1 MCSPDQPVSQHIVC
15 ACDSHLY
22 SSPSGKAASEDL
34 PMEDNPA
41 YRVVKSGVVD
51 IYITLSK
58 DQKKLINVG
67 KD

>member
-1 MCSPDQPVSQHIVC
+1 MF

-41 YRVVKSGVVD
+41 SRVVKSGVVD
-51 IYITLSK
+51 IYITLTK
-58 DQKKLINVG
+58 DQKILINVG